1 MGTCPTTSFRQA
13 FGRVSLTCTS
23 CPASAGFCSLFSI
36 FGHIIHPANPPP
48 LTIFLITGTKFL
60 IEGTKFLIE
69 GTKFLIQGTKFLIE
83 GTKFLIQGTKF
94 LIEGT
99 KFLIEGTKFLIQGTK
114 FLIQGTKFLRARTKF
129 LIAGIIFFFLFS
141 LVSLQTSTKPAYP
154 HQLSIASTIFAAV

>member
-94 LIEGT
+94 LI
-99 KFLIEGTKFLIQGTK
+99 
-114 FLIQGTKFLRARTKF
+114 QGTKFLRARTKF